1 MLESLGEREREV
13 LRLLAE
19 GLTYGEIA
27 GRLVVSLNTVRF
39 HVKNIYGKLGVDRP
53 RGGRRPGE
61 GLGAAVTARD
71 RVVTFRDR
79 SRLSLYPALRRPTS
93 FSPQNYIKMRLLLLR
108 IALCW
113 RRNKVNTHV
122 AS

>member
-39 HVKNIYGKLGVDRP
+39 HVKNIYGNLGVDR
-53 RGGRRPGE
+53 RV
-61 GLGAAVTARD
+61 AAVD
-71 RVVTFRDR
+71 RAKV
-79 SRLSLYPALRRPTS
+79 LG
-93 FSPQNYIKMRLLLLR
+93 LL
-108 IALCW
+108 
-113 RRNKVNTHV
+113 
-122 AS
+122 